1 MCILSVIFSFA
12 EKNSGQ
18 RRTLFYNMDRAG
30 CGAGEILAELCMQHY
45 TAKLRSCKEAEDK

>member
-30 CGAGEILAELCMQHY
+30 CGAGEILCGTLYATLYRKTPEL
-45 TAKLRSCKEAEDK
+45 